1 MKKVHNYIL
10 LHSLITLLCAFT
22 LARNSLSLGN
32 VYLSLIYSFLCGHED
47 ILRRI
52 LGYFDSQVHIKINET
67 VLFRYLAILM
77 VLNAVIWYFAFFSKR
92 GMYYL
97 IGNIITTFSLWLPP
111 FLSIFG
117 IVTSYCGP

>member
-10 LHSLITLLCAFT
+10 LHLLITLLCAFT

-97 IGNIITTFSLWLPP
+97 IGNLVTTFSLWLPP